1 MRCRFVLIP
10 NFLGAELSFST
21 VPKCLGA
28 ELSFSTGA
36 ELSCFHLLAPYMG
49 PNIFSQV
56 FVSVNGETTI
66 NGVSYLH
73 ELTAWDRDPC
83 AFDLPLFYPWI
94 RIDNDG
100 NRTLYFYLFTR
111 DNKSVV
117 QATKISP
124 SELYALPC
132 IVFVSHSSTLHDARF
147 QPQLNKDVNIY
158 FHVSCI
164 PQTSRKLISDQ
175 NS

>member
-1 MRCRFVLIP
+1 MSWYRTFLMP
-10 NFLGAELSFST
+10 NCLFQR

-28 ELSFSTGA
+28 ELS
-36 ELSCFHLLAPYMG
+36 CFRLLAPYKG

-73 ELTAWDRDPC
+73 ELTAWDRGPC
-83 AFDLPLFYPWI
+83 AFDLPLFYPWM

-100 NRTLYFYLFTR
+100 NRTLYFHLFTR
-111 DNKSVV
+111 DNKSFV

-124 SELYALPC
+124 YELYALPC
-132 IVFVSHSSTLHDARF
+132 IVVVSHSSTQHDARF

>member
-1 MRCRFVLIP
+1 LFERKCGADLSWYRTFLMP
-10 NFLGAELSFST
+10 NCLFQR

-28 ELSFSTGA
+28 ELS
-36 ELSCFHLLAPYMG
+36 CFRLLAPYKG

-73 ELTAWDRDPC
+73 ELTAWDRGPC
-83 AFDLPLFYPWI
+83 AFDLPLFYPWM

-100 NRTLYFYLFTR
+100 NRTLYFHLFTR
-111 DNKSVV
+111 DNKSFV

-132 IVFVSHSSTLHDARF
+132 IVVVSHSSTQHDARF